1 MNSHEVKRI
10 EDVMSLRARQFA
22 EDGECII
29 LIFSGCWIKFVPK
42 LLNNTLLL
50 PFLQPG
56 RCLIPFVPRHMS

>member
-29 LIFSGCWIKFVPK
+29 LI
-42 LLNNTLLL
+42 
-50 PFLQPG
+50 
-56 RCLIPFVPRHMS
+56 